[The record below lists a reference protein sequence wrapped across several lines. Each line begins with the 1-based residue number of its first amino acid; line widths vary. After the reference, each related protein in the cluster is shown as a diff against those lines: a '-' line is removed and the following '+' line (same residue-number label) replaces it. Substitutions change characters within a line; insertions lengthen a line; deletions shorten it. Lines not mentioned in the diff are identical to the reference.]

1 MVVRKFVTAVAVA
14 TALVFGTAGC
24 SLSHNVATM
33 KQYAPSDGAQITVDG
48 VKGLNLI
55 YLTQDVRN
63 WNGIEVGAIIGS
75 FVNTTD
81 QPVQIRLQFQID
93 ASQSVDVIAAQT
105 FDWVSEI
112 IMPGEKYDLGY
123 NESSAI
129 YGVALNSKNRVAK
142 PGDLISVFVGV
153 NDAQGVQVLVP
164 ALDGA
169 LEQYKTLVDN
179 LGALDEPSAE

>member
-14 TALVFGTAGC
+14 TALVLGTTGC

-33 KQYAPSDGAQITVDG
+33 QQYAPSDGAQITVDG

-55 YLTQDVRN
+55 YLTQNVTDL
-63 WNGIEVGAIIGS
+63 GGLEVGAIIGS

-81 QPVQIRLQFQID
+81 QPVQIRLQYQID
-93 ASQSVDVIAAQT
+93 GSQSVDVIAAQT

-112 IMPGEKYDLGY
+112 IMPGQKYDLGY
-123 NESSAI
+123 NESPAI
-129 YGVALNSKNRVAK
+129 YGVALNAKNLVAK

-179 LGALDEPSAE
+179 LAAIDENSAE